1 MYTRH
6 KFPLTSAFVLQT
18 KELKMAHY
26 VDGFVAP
33 VAKKISRQ
41 IKRWPE
47 TATKSG
53 WNTPRYSTQSAELIT

>member
-1 MYTRH
+1 
-6 KFPLTSAFVLQT
+6 
-18 KELKMAHY
+18 MAHY